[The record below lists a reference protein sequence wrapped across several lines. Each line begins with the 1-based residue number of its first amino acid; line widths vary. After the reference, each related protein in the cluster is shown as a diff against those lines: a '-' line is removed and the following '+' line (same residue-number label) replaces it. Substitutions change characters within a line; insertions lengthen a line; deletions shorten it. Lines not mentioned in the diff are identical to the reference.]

1 MVEKNRP
8 EMPRCGY
15 KGRLPHAAEPAY
27 LVVWSLPSGPVVK
40 WSCAAHR
47 FSFGGNRTPVVAK
60 VEHFG
65 EDEPSPT
72 HSESG
77 DETAQATCL
86 DPACANPAPYK
97 GAWCHSCQS
106 QSEDEQ
112 RAAAPAATVRP
123 QKNETSTAPTEDICI
138 RCCKAPAL
146 PHPLGCGGQLCQT
159 CVDLQNAEYRQW
171 VAKQRALGN
180 IPFGN
185 GEPET
190 RLVR

>member
-1 MVEKNRP
+1 MVEKNKP

-15 KGRLPHAAEPAY
+15 KGCLPHAAEPAY
-27 LVVWSLPSGPVVK
+27 LIVWSLPRGPVVK
-40 WSCAAHR
+40 WSCADHR
-47 FSFGGNRTPVVAK
+47 FSFGGNRPPVVAK
-60 VEHFG
+60 VEHFA

-77 DETAQATCL
+77 DEMEQATCV
-86 DPACANPAPYK
+86 DPA
-97 GAWCHSCQS
+97 
-106 QSEDEQ
+106 
-112 RAAAPAATVRP
+112 AAAAAVRP

-138 RCCKAPAL
+138 RCRKSPAL
-146 PHPLGCGGQLCQT
+146 PDPLGCGGQLCQR

-171 VAKQRALGN
+171 VVKQRALGN

-185 GEPET
+185 GEPEM